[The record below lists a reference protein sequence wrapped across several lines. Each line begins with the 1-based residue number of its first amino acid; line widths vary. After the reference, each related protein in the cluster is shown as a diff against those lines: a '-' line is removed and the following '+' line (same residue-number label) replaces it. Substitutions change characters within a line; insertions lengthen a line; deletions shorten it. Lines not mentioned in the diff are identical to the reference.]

1 MKSSRHS
8 AQGEMSDGPDTRR
21 SAIES
26 ATEMPFAADDLTEIA

>member
-1 MKSSRHS
+1 
-8 AQGEMSDGPDTRR
+8 MSDGPDTRR